1 MTMRSELIDSSTRR
15 ARGWLFYD
23 AECRVCRRIA
33 RGLEPLLNRRD
44 LAITPL
50 QAPHAGALL
59 GLSREELLREMRF
72 LLDDGS
78 PAGRLTGGA
87 DAVVALAREI
97 GWARP
102 IVWLAQ
108 IPGVMPLLRRGYG
121 WIAAKRKCAV
131 PARPTVKDH
140 ST

>member
-108 IPGVMPLLRRGYG
+108 IPGVMPLLRRGYR
-121 WIAAKRKCAV
+121 WIAAKRNCAV
-131 PARPTVKDH
+131 RARPAV
-140 ST
+140 